1 MTEPK
6 QMAKIAAKNP
16 GAHADVRQILE
27 DRARL
32 LARTTEKEDDSK
44 EILEVQTF
52 HLGTEYLGV
61 PTGMVREIQLLR
73 AHRWSRVPC
82 APPFIVGL
90 VNLRGRIYSIMDLAA
105 YWGLPSRPISEN
117 SHILLVK
124 GINSSDNK
132 EIELTLLTDD
142 CSEVRLITIEE
153 LSPPPST
160 ISAKVQAYLRGVT
173 PDMMLVIDL
182 ESLLSDP
189 NIVVSE
195 GES

>member
-6 QMAKIAAKNP
+6 QMGKISATHPAARS
-16 GAHADVRQILE
+16 DVRQILE
-27 DRARL
+27 ERARL
-32 LARTTEKEDDSK
+32 LARTTEKKEDAEES
-44 EILEVQTF
+44 LEVQTF
-52 HLGTEYLGV
+52 HLGAEYLGV
-61 PTGMVREIQLLR
+61 PTGMVHEIQLLR

-82 APPFIVGL
+82 APPFIVGI

-105 YWGLPSRPISEN
+105 YWGLPSRPVSEN

-124 GINSSDNK
+124 GFNRSDNK

-142 CSEVRLITIEE
+142 CSEVRLITIDE

-189 NIVVSE
+189 HIVVSE
-195 GES
+195 GE

>member
-1 MTEPK
+1 MTGRNEI
-6 QMAKIAAKNP
+6 MKIADNIPVAP
-16 GAHADVRQILE
+16 ADVRQILE
-27 DRARL
+27 ERARL
-32 LARTTEKEDDSK
+32 LARTTEKQDDLK
-44 EILEVQTF
+44 ETLEVQTF

-82 APPFIVGL
+82 APSFIVGI
-90 VNLRGRIYSIMDLAA
+90 VNLRGRIYSLMDLAA
-105 YWGLPSRPISEN
+105 YWGLPARPVSES

-124 GINSSDNK
+124 GINRIDNK

-142 CSEVRLITIEE
+142 CSEVRHITIAE

-160 ISAKVQAYLRGVT
+160 ISAKVQGYLRGVT
-173 PDMMLVIDL
+173 TDMMLVIDL

-189 NIVVSE
+189 GIVVSE
-195 GES
+195 EE

>member
-1 MTEPK
+1 MTERNAIMKTANNNQVAP
-6 QMAKIAAKNP
+6 
-16 GAHADVRQILE
+16 ADVQQILKE
-27 DRARL
+27 RARL
-32 LARTTEKEDDSK
+32 LAGTADKQDDLKET
-44 EILEVQTF
+44 LEVQTF

-61 PTGMVREIQLLR
+61 PTEMVREIQLLR

-82 APPFIVGL
+82 APSFIVGI
-90 VNLRGRIYSIMDLAA
+90 VNLRGRIYSLMDLAA
-105 YWGLPSRPISEN
+105 YWGLPSRPVSEN

-124 GINSSDNK
+124 GVNSSDNK

-142 CSEVRLITIEE
+142 CSEVRLITIDE

-160 ISAKVQAYLRGVT
+160 ISAKVQDYLRGVT

-189 NIVVSE
+189 GIVVSE
-195 GES
+195 GE

>member
-1 MTEPK
+1 MTERNAIMKTANYNQVAPV
-6 QMAKIAAKNP
+6 
-16 GAHADVRQILE
+16 DVQQILKE
-27 DRARL
+27 RARL
-32 LARTTEKEDDSK
+32 LAGTADKQDEVKET
-44 EILEVQTF
+44 LEVQTF

-61 PTGMVREIQLLR
+61 PTGMVCEIQLLR

-82 APPFIVGL
+82 APSFIVGI
-90 VNLRGRIYSIMDLAA
+90 VNLRGRIYSLMDLAA
-105 YWGLPSRPISEN
+105 YWGLPSRPVSEN

-124 GINSSDNK
+124 GVNSSDNK

-142 CSEVRLITIEE
+142 CSEVRLITIDE

-160 ISAKVQAYLRGVT
+160 ISAKVQDYLRGVT

-189 NIVVSE
+189 GIVVSE
-195 GES
+195 GE